1 VVEHQLGP
9 AVSRRVLAEQR
20 PGVGVDVVAVEVALQ
35 GLAVPD
41 AGVQVAAERVDLP
54 SLGVDAHLVA
64 RASAGTALIGTR
76 GGGED
81 IAQGVSSSMTVC
93 VLLYY
98 CISDSPLSLCL
109 WRYRTTGSP
118 GHCKPRSRPGPAC
131 RPSPQTGTRSLKAK
145 RSDIKPPLWDEH
157 PALEGTGPLR

>member
-1 VVEHQLGP
+1 MVEHQLGP

-64 RASAGTALIGTR
+64 RASTGTALIGTR
-76 GGGED
+76 GGG
-81 IAQGVSSSMTVC
+81 GGGHSSGCLVINDRLCSV
-93 VLLYY
+93 VLLYF
-98 CISDSPLSLCL
+98 
-109 WRYRTTGSP
+109 
-118 GHCKPRSRPGPAC
+118 
-131 RPSPQTGTRSLKAK
+131 
-145 RSDIKPPLWDEH
+145 
-157 PALEGTGPLR
+157 